1 MQHTFDHQLFYLNI
15 EEPGLLS
22 TFLDFCSSLNDNLF
36 FTAEE
41 ADVGL
46 KNLLLL
52 YNQQLKLL

>member
-22 TFLDFCSSLNDNLF
+22 TFLDFYSSLNDNLF

-41 ADVGL
+41 ADVEL